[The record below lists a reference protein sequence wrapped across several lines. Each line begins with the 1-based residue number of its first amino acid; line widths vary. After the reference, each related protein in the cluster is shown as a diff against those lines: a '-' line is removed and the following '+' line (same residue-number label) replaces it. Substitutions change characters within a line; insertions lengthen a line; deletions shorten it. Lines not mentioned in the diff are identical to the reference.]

1 MTKPNRKQVAAML
14 VPWLAR
20 HKALGAAFEP
30 LEAYFSVE
38 NPIWDAAWLTFDDYT
53 DALAKLVGDEFDWLQ
68 WWQTEC
74 GMGAKEGEASPRKG
88 VPVRKI
94 RNLSGLAWLIVESR
108 E

>member
-1 MTKPNRKQVAAML
+1 MTKPNRKQVVDIL
-14 VPWLAR
+14 VPWIVYHAKLKLA
-20 HKALGAAFEP
+20 LDP
-30 LEAYFSVE
+30 LSDYLAVE
-38 NPIWDAAWLTFDDYT
+38 NPLSEAAWGVFDAYT
-53 DALAKLVGDEFDWLQ
+53 DLMGDAVGDELDWLQ